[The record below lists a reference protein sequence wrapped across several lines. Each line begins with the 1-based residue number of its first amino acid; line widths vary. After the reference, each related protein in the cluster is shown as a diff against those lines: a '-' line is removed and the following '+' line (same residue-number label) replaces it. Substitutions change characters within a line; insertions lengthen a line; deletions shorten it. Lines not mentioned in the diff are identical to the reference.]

1 MNYNHYILNNNGIE
15 IVILTNRIKNLKGAF
30 KMVFALVLITLAL
43 AVSLEVIIAK
53 SRKLS
58 SNTLPATLP
67 VFNKSSL
74 HTPEGYYFS
83 KFHTWALPKENT
95 VKVGIDN
102 FAFKALGN
110 IRIKEI
116 APEGK
121 SVKTGD
127 TVIEA
132 EVHGQ
137 KINFR
142 SPVSGVIKSVNKLV
156 FNKNINDAYGEDWG
170 LEIEKGSDTSD
181 NLFSGSDAF
190 QWMKS
195 ELRKF
200 KDFLNEASFTPQA
213 VGVTMYDGG
222 NFVEGVLSTL
232 DKETIKDFEK
242 RFLNEQNNG

>member
-1 MNYNHYILNNNGIE
+1 
-15 IVILTNRIKNLKGAF
+15 LKGAF

-83 KFHTWALPKENT
+83 KFHTWALPEENT

-110 IRIKEI
+110 IRINEI
-116 APEGK
+116 TPEGK
-121 SVKTGD
+121 SIKAGD

-142 SPVSGVIKSVNKLV
+142 SPVSGIIKSVNKLV
-156 FNKNINDAYGEDWG
+156 FNKNINDVYGKDWG
-170 LEIEKGSDTSD
+170 LVIEKDKNPVSSE
-181 NLFSGSDAF
+181 NLFSGSEAF

-195 ELRKF
+195 ELRKL

-232 DKETIKDFEK
+232 DKETIKDFEE